1 MPNFL
6 QKIPLFTRTYFLY
19 IIGVCLVFTA
29 CTKNKVDENLQ
40 EYLYAIDSISQQKP
54 KEGLRKIDS
63 LLEKKQNSKNRALL
77 LFSKGELFYLND
89 KLIEAK
95 NIHLE
100 TYRLFTKL
108 KDDYNKGRSLITLS
122 GACIKLNELEDAQ
135 KYALEALEV
144 GEKIGNTRIEGK
156 ANNQLFKL
164 HFRLKDYEK
173 ALFYIKRSEE
183 LFTDPNDANS
193 TIAIKSNIAGVYF
206 KLKQYNKALEQ
217 FSEALKVG
225 QSAKDPKTIVSVF
238 NNIGYTYLEAKR
250 FEEAENFLRGAIKLN
265 KKIKT
270 INGAPYKGL
279 GALFLI
285 TNKLDSAEVNYNK
298 AMSIYKS
305 KNYLSEEIE
314 IRDKLISIAILKKQ
328 YEIAL
333 NHQIIRDSIEVVKN
347 KKQNQKLLH
356 FANVN
361 YKIKEKEIALTHQK
375 EINKQ
380 NWWLGISVIVSLML
394 ILIIAL
400 FIGYNNKLRA
410 ANKASKLEQRL
421 LRAQMNPHFIFNT
434 LAAIQNITLEG
445 NPVKSSNYIAKFSKL
460 IRQNFDYVRKEEIS
474 LEKELTMISNY
485 IDTQQLRFN
494 NSFSYHIHI
503 SENCNTKELNVPPML
518 LQPFVENAIE
528 YGLKEKKSG
537 GMLNLKIRKI
547 GQELFFEIEDN
558 GVGRKQKKSQE
569 KIAKD
574 LHATDIFIERLQTR
588 NKGEEKSFTIKDL
601 NDEEGN
607 PSGTKVVFKLKL

>member
-1 MPNFL
+1 M
-6 QKIPLFTRTYFLY
+6 PLFKRSYFLY
-19 IIGVCLVFTA
+19 IVCTLLVFSA
-29 CTKNKVDENLQ
+29 CKRNDVDKDLQ
-40 EYLYAIDSISQQKP
+40 EYLLAVDSISQQKP

-100 TYRLFTKL
+100 TYKLFTNL

-122 GACIKLNELEDAQ
+122 ATCMKLNELEDAQ
-135 KYALEALEV
+135 KYALEALEI
-144 GEKIGNTRIEGK
+144 GEKTENTRLQAK
-156 ANNQLFKL
+156 ANNQLFNL
-164 HFRLKDYEK
+164 HFILKDYEQ

-183 LFTDPNDANS
+183 LFTDPNDPNS
-193 TIAIKSNIAGVYF
+193 IIAIKSNIAGVYLM
-206 KLKQYNKALEQ
+206 LKQYNKALEQ
-217 FSEALKVG
+217 FSEALALG
-225 QSAKDPKTIVSVF
+225 ESAKDPKTIVSVL

-250 FEEAENFLRGAIKLN
+250 FEEAEKFLRGAVKLN
-265 KKIKT
+265 QKIKT

-279 GALFLI
+279 GTLFLV
-285 TNKLDSAEVNYNK
+285 TNKLDSAAVNYNK

-305 KNYLSEEIE
+305 KNNLSEELE

-328 YEIAL
+328 YQKAL
-333 NHQIIRDSIEVVKN
+333 NHQIIRDSIEVVKS

-380 NWWLGISVIVSLML
+380 NWWLGISVIVSLVL

-400 FIGYNNKLRA
+400 FFGYNNKLRA

-474 LEKELTMISNY
+474 LEEELAMISNY

-494 NSFSYHIHI
+494 NSFSYHINI
-503 SENCNTKELNVPPML
+503 SENCDTKQVKVPPML

-537 GMLNLKIRKI
+537 GILNLNIRKT
-547 GQELFFEIEDN
+547 GEELFFEIEDN

-574 LHATDIFIERLQTR
+574 LHATDIFIERLQIR
-588 NKGEEKSFTIKDL
+588 NKGEEKSFTIEDLHDKD
-601 NDEEGN
+601 GH

>member
-1 MPNFL
+1 M
-6 QKIPLFTRTYFLY
+6 PLFKKKYLLHIACIYF
-19 IIGVCLVFTA
+19 IFIGCVR
-29 CTKNKVDENLQ
+29 NKVDQNLQ
-40 EYLYAIDSISQQKP
+40 EYLYSIDSISQQEPNKVL
-54 KEGLRKIDS
+54 KKLDS
-63 LLEKKQNSKNRALL
+63 LLEIKKDIEDRSLL
-77 LFSKGELFYLND
+77 LFSKGELLYLND

-95 NIHLE
+95 IIHLE
-100 TYRLFTKL
+100 TYKLFNKL

-122 GACIKLNELEDAQ
+122 ATCIKLNEFEDAQ
-135 KYALEALEV
+135 KYALEALEI
-144 GEKIGNTRIEGK
+144 GKKIDNTRLQAK

-164 HFRLKDYEK
+164 HFILKDYEK
-173 ALFYIKRSEE
+173 SLVYIKKSEE
-183 LFTDPNDANS
+183 LFTDPNDPNS
-193 TIAIKSNIAGVYF
+193 IIAIKGNIAGVYL
-206 KLKQYNKALEQ
+206 KLNQYNKALQQ
-217 FSEALKVG
+217 FSEALALG
-225 QSAKDPKTIVSVF
+225 ESAKDPKTIVSIL

-250 FEEAENFLRGAIKLN
+250 FDEAEKFLRGAVQLN
-265 KKIKT
+265 KNIKT
-270 INGAPYKGL
+270 LNGAPYKGL
-279 GALFLI
+279 GTLFLV

-305 KNYLSEEIE
+305 KKNLTEELE

-328 YEIAL
+328 YREAL
-333 NHQIIRDSIEVVKN
+333 HHQIIRDSIEVQKN
-347 KKQNQKLLH
+347 NKQNQELLH

-361 YKIKEKEIALTHQK
+361 YKVKEKEIALAHQK

-380 NWWLGISVIVSLML
+380 NLWLGVSAIVSLL
-394 ILIIAL
+394 LTLTIAL

-445 NPVKSSNYIAKFSKL
+445 NPVRSSNYIAKFSKL

-474 LEKELTMISNY
+474 LEEELAMISNY

-494 NSFSYHIHI
+494 NSFSYHINI
-503 SENCNTKELNVPPML
+503 SENCDTKQVKVPPML

-537 GMLNLKIRKI
+537 GILNLNIRKT
-547 GQELFFEIEDN
+547 GEELFFEIEDN

-569 KIAKD
+569 KVAKD
-574 LHATDIFIERLQTR
+574 LHATDIFIERLQIR
-588 NKGEEKSFTIKDL
+588 KKGEEKSFIIEDL
-601 NDEEGN
+601 YDKEGL
-607 PSGTKVVFKLKL
+607 PSGTKVVFKLKM

>member
-40 EYLYAIDSISQQKP
+40 EYLYTIDSISQQKP

-108 KDDYNKGRSLITLS
+108 KDGYNKGRSLITLS

-183 LFTDPNDANS
+183 LFTDPNDPNS
-193 TIAIKSNIAGVYF
+193 IIAIKSNIAGVYLM
-206 KLKQYNKALEQ
+206 LKEYNKALEQ
-217 FSEALKVG
+217 FSEALAIGK
-225 QSAKDPKTIVSVF
+225 SAKDPKTIVSVF
-238 NNIGYTYLEAKR
+238 NNIGYTYLEVKR
-250 FEEAENFLRGAIKLN
+250 FDEAEKFLRGAAKLN
-265 KKIKT
+265 QKIKT

-279 GALFLI
+279 GTLFLV

-328 YEIAL
+328 YEVAL

-380 NWWLGISVIVSLML
+380 NWWLGISVIVSLVL

-400 FIGYNNKLRA
+400 FFGYNNKLRA

-494 NSFSYHIHI
+494 NSFSYHINI
-503 SENCNTKELNVPPML
+503 SENCDTKQVKVPPML